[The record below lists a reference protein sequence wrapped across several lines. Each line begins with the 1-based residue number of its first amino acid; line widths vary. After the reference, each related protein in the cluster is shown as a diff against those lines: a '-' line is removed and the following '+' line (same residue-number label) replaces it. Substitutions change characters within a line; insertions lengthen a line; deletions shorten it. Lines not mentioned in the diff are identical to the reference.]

1 MIAVLKNILF
11 AKEKNNML
19 ISLKNIGFSYRYPLF
34 EKISETLEIGDLLA
48 IYGPSWVGKST
59 LLEIIGNIRK
69 PSNGKIFFD
78 SSLSDRQKDFWY
90 SFVGGPFFEEMTVRE
105 NILFLEF
112 FSKITIDRDF
122 YGELL
127 EIFEIKNLENLSV
140 KNLSA
145 GQRERV
151 NMVRAFVHK
160 PKIVILDEPG
170 SNLDA
175 RLFEKTLQ
183 FLKNQKNSV
192 ICVATHHHEYREI
205 ATKII
210 TLQPLS

>member
-1 MIAVLKNILF
+1 
-11 AKEKNNML
+11 ML
-19 ISLKNIGFSYRYPLF
+19 ISLKNIGFSYYYPLF
-34 EKISETLEIGDLLA
+34 EKISETLEIGDFLT
-48 IYGPSWVGKST
+48 IYGPSGVGKST

-69 PSNGKIFFD
+69 PSNGTIIFD
-78 SSLSDRQKDFWY
+78 PSLTDRQKNFGY
-90 SFVGGPFFEEMTVRE
+90 SFVGGPFFEEMSVRE

-112 FSKITIDRDF
+112 FTAITIDRDF
-122 YGELL
+122 YEELL
-127 EIFEIKNLENLSV
+127 DIFEIKSLENHSV

-175 RLFEKTLQ
+175 RLFEKIFQ
-183 FLKNQKNSV
+183 FLKNQKNSA
-192 ICVATHHHEYREI
+192 ICIATHHHEYREI

>member
-1 MIAVLKNILF
+1 
-11 AKEKNNML
+11 
-19 ISLKNIGFSYRYPLF
+19 
-34 EKISETLEIGDLLA
+34 
-48 IYGPSWVGKST
+48 
-59 LLEIIGNIRK
+59 
-69 PSNGKIFFD
+69 
-78 SSLSDRQKDFWY
+78 
-90 SFVGGPFFEEMTVRE
+90 MTVRE

-122 YGELL
+122 YAELL

-170 SNLDA
+170 SNLDT
-175 RLFEKTLQ
+175 RLFGKIFQ
-183 FLKNQKNSV
+183 FLKNQKNSA
-192 ICVATHHHEYREI
+192 ICIATHHKEFEEI

>member
-1 MIAVLKNILF
+1 M
-11 AKEKNNML
+11 
-19 ISLKNIGFSYRYPLF
+19 
-34 EKISETLEIGDLLA
+34 
-48 IYGPSWVGKST
+48 
-59 LLEIIGNIRK
+59 EIIGNIRK
-69 PSNGKIFFD
+69 PSNGTVIFD
-78 SSLSDRQKDFWY
+78 PSLTDRQKNFGY

-112 FSKITIDRDF
+112 FTKIIIDRRF
-122 YGELL
+122 YEELL

-151 NMVRAFVHK
+151 NIVRSFLHK

-183 FLKNQKNSV
+183 FLKNQKNSI

>member
-19 ISLKNIGFSYRYPLF
+19 ISLKNIGFSYCYPLF
-34 EKISETLEIGDLLA
+34 EKISETLEIGDFLA

-90 SFVGGPFFEEMTVRE
+90 SFVGGPFFEEITVRE

-122 YGELL
+122 YAELL

-192 ICVATHHHEYREI
+192 ICVATHHHEYRKI